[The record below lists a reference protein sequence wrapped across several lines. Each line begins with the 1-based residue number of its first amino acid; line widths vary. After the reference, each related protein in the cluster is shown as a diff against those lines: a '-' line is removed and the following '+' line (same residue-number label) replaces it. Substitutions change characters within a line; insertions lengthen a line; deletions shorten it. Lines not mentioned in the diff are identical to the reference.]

1 MEIKRGIIKRYLNNV
16 TSCIGDEGA
25 LPDNVTGYH
34 NSAINMRKLA
44 EYEGDV
50 STLLLGIDCLLLDPS
65 LDAPSFSELF
75 YHFDPDEMQEL
86 LKYIRF
92 VAFPDAPPL
101 NPEAIKDI
109 ELV

>member
-1 MEIKRGIIKRYLNNV
+1 MKIKRGMIKRYLNNV

-25 LPDNVTGYH
+25 PPDNVAGYH
-34 NSAINMRKLA
+34 NSVINMRKLA

-50 STLLLGIDCLLLDPS
+50 SALLLGIDCLLLNPN

-86 LKYIRF
+86 LRYIRS
-92 VAFPDAPPL
+92 VAFPDAPLL
-101 NPEAIKDI
+101 NPENIKDV
-109 ELV
+109 EFV